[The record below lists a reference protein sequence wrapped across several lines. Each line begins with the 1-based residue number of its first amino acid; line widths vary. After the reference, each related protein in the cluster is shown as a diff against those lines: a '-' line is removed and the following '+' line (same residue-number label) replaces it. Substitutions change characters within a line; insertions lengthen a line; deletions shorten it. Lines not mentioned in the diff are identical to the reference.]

1 MANYDTEDFTGNI
14 VSVVIAIIVVAAVAV
29 PVIGQVTA
37 DMETGMV
44 KTILDILP
52 VFLVLAVLMMIV
64 YIFITKKGRA

>member
-1 MANYDTEDFTGNI
+1 MAKYDTEDFTGNI

-37 DMETGMV
+37 DMEAGMV

>member
-1 MANYDTEDFTGNI
+1 MAKYDTEDFTGNI

-37 DMETGMV
+37 GMETGMV

>member
-1 MANYDTEDFTGNI
+1 MAKYDTEDFTGNI